1 MRNRIFG
8 FLPVAGFRRKRQ
20 YSMGKQRFEKLLE
33 PFCIGRVKTRNRIV
47 KTASGAFFI
56 EPTGHLGERAT
67 AYYETIAKG
76 GVGLLIVESCG
87 VEYPLGIQ
95 HPIQFHLDDDKYIPS
110 YRKLT
115 QAVHKHGCPI
125 FLQFQHAGPWNPT
138 GRLPERDTRAASTL
152 AKSEL
157 PGPDFDV
164 PRGLSLAEVKEY
176 VDIWAKASERAQKAG
191 FDGVEVNGAT
201 CHQINTFFSRI
212 WNKRDDEYG
221 CASLENRARF
231 MCDIVGEIRK
241 RTGPDFAVTVLIN
254 IAEYGH
260 EKATTI
266 AEGVGFARLLQDAG
280 ADAVQVR
287 AHAYGN
293 RSGLI
298 QPDRFCYPEPSKSL
312 PKDLDWSR
320 RGTGALVPL
329 TEAVKKVVSVPVF
342 CACRLEPVLG
352 EKLLHEGKVD
362 FVGMTR
368 RLLADP
374 ELPNK
379 VAAGKLEDIRP
390 CSGCLYCRSF
400 ILKDEPARCRVNAE
414 LGREYEHRVMPAK
427 KQKNVMVI
435 GGGPAGLE
443 AARVAALRGHKVA
456 LFERSHRL
464 GGLVPMAALVN
475 DSELDDLLA
484 LVRYLALQLTKLG
497 VTIRLG
503 KEINASVVE
512 EFKPDVVILAAG
524 GVPGVL
530 EIPGVNEHNVITS
543 SALHRRL
550 NIFQRLLGPKTLEW
564 LTRLWMPIG
573 KRVIVIGGAIQ
584 GCELAEFLVKRHRK
598 VIIVEAGDTLGEG
611 MTVDNQRRLVGW
623 LNEKGVTMFTGVKHE
638 EITSKGLVI
647 TSKEGK
653 QTTIESDTTVLILPL
668 KPNTDFIKSLEKVAP
683 EIYPIGDCREPHL
696 IAEAIADGWQI
707 ACKI

>member
-1 MRNRIFG
+1 MSDK
-8 FLPVAGFRRKRQ
+8 A
-20 YSMGKQRFEKLLE
+20 RFKKLLE
-33 PFCIGRVKTRNRIV
+33 PSCIGKVKTRNRLI

-56 EPTGHLGERAT
+56 EPTGQLGERAK

-95 HPIQFHLDDDKYIPS
+95 HPIQFHLDDDKYIQS
-110 YRKLT
+110 YSELT

-138 GRLPERDTRAASTL
+138 GMLPKRDTRAASALT
-152 AKSEL
+152 KNEL

-164 PRGLSLAEVKEY
+164 PRGLGLAEVKEY
-176 VDIWAKASERAQKAG
+176 VDIWAKAAERAQKAG

-231 MCDIVGEIRK
+231 MCEIVRETRK

-260 EKATTI
+260 EKATTVS
-266 AEGVGFARLLQDAG
+266 EGVSFARLLQDAG

-293 RSGLI
+293 RGGLL
-298 QPDRFCYPEPSKSL
+298 QPDRFCYPEPPKPL

-320 RGTGALVPL
+320 HGAAGAIVPL
-329 TEAVKKVVSVPVF
+329 AEAVKKAVSVPVF
-342 CACRLEPVLG
+342 CACRLDPVLG
-352 EKLLHEGKVD
+352 EKFLQEDKLD
-362 FVGMTR
+362 FVGITR
-368 RLLADP
+368 RILADP

-379 VAAGKLEDIRP
+379 VAAGRLEDIRP

-400 ILKDEPARCRVNAE
+400 ILKNEPAQCRVNAE
-414 LGREYEHRVMPAK
+414 LGREYENRATPAVK
-427 KQKNVMVI
+427 KKRVMVI

-443 AARVAALRGHKVA
+443 AARVAASRGHEVQ
-456 LFERSHRL
+456 LFEREHQL
-464 GGLVPMAALVN
+464 GGLVPIAALVN
-475 DSELDDLLA
+475 DVELPDLVGLI
-484 LVRYLALQLTKLG
+484 RYFGVQLTKLG
-497 VTIRLG
+497 VAIDPG
-503 KEINASVVE
+503 KEVNASAIE
-512 EFKPDVVILAAG
+512 KIKPDVIILAAG
-524 GVPGVL
+524 G
-530 EIPGVNEHNVITS
+530 IPGNIDIPGINGHNVIS
-543 SALHRRL
+543 SATLHHRL
-550 NIFQRLLGPKTLEW
+550 KLCRRLLGPQALGW

-573 KRVIVIGGAIQ
+573 KRVTVMGGAIQ

-598 VIIVEAGDTLGEG
+598 VIIVDTGKELGEG
-611 MTVDNQRRLVGW
+611 MTVDNRRRLLRW
-623 LNEKGVTMFTGVKHE
+623 LDEKGVAMFTEVKYE
-638 EITSKGLVI
+638 EITSKGLVV
-647 TSKEGK
+647 TNKEGK
-653 QTTIESDTTVLILPL
+653 RTTIGSDTIVPILPL
-668 KPNTDFIKSLEKVAP
+668 QPNIDLIKSLEKAAP
-683 EIYPIGDCREPHL
+683 EFYSIGDCSEPRL
-696 IAEAIADGWQI
+696 IADAIADGWQI